1 MYVSYVCLIDD
12 EKNNVIK
19 ITFIYIYIYIYKRRK
34 ERLWKKVVFK
44 NLLM

>member
-19 ITFIYIYIYIYKRRK
+19 ITFIYIYKRRK

>member
-19 ITFIYIYIYIYKRRK
+19 ITFIYIYIYIKEEKKDYGKR
-34 ERLWKKVVFK
+34 
-44 NLLM
+44 

>member
-19 ITFIYIYIYIYKRRK
+19 ITFIYIYIYIYIKEEKKDYGKR
-34 ERLWKKVVFK
+34 
-44 NLLM
+44 

>member
-19 ITFIYIYIYIYKRRK
+19 ITFIYIYIYKRRK

>member
-19 ITFIYIYIYIYKRRK
+19 ITFIYIYIKEEKKDYGKR
-34 ERLWKKVVFK
+34 
-44 NLLM
+44 